1 MCNIFSNAAFRLA
14 EMDPKYSRLLEA
26 ARRLKNLENPAQ
38 IARALNMS
46 EQRLTNWK
54 TRGIPNGELNKIC
67 RTIGCHPFWLED
79 GGGDM
84 IFNNLI
90 DGDIKMAV
98 ELMQPMPEYARKAA
112 VKELTQVSEL
122 ISQAQSAGSKK

>member
-1 MCNIFSNAAFRLA
+1 
-14 EMDPKYSRLLEA
+14 
-26 ARRLKNLENPAQ
+26 
-38 IARALNMS
+38 
-46 EQRLTNWK
+46 
-54 TRGIPNGELNKIC
+54 
-67 RTIGCHPFWLED
+67 
-79 GGGDM
+79 M